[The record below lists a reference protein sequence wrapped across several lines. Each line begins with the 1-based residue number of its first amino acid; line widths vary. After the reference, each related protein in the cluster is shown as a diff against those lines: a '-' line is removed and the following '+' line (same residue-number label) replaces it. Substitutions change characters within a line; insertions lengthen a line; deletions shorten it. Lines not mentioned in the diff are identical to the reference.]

1 MMQWRREEEEE
12 EEEGGFI
19 GWSGGGDLATL
30 RDPDGYS
37 SYKQPSRPNLKSSE
51 RALSVSE
58 ISPNSHSIH
67 KPSPVQR
74 TRFALE
80 STARIRGLSPG
91 GAAANDRDERRK

>member
-37 SYKQPSRPNLKSSE
+37 SYKQPSRY
-51 RALSVSE
+51 
-58 ISPNSHSIH
+58 
-67 KPSPVQR
+67 R
-74 TRFALE
+74 TL
-80 STARIRGLSPG
+80 
-91 GAAANDRDERRK
+91 

>member
-1 MMQWRREEEEE
+1 MREGEREGEIWEEEGRWRREEEEE

-51 RALSVSE
+51 PALSVSE
-58 ISPNSHSIH
+58 ISPNSHSI
-67 KPSPVQR
+67 
-74 TRFALE
+74 
-80 STARIRGLSPG
+80 RGLP
-91 GAAANDRDERRK
+91 

>member
-12 EEEGGFI
+12 EEGGLYRLV
-19 GWSGGGDLATL
+19 GWWGLATL

-80 STARIRGLSPG
+80 STARIRGLSRG
-91 GAAANDRDERRK
+91 GGLRTTRDERRK